1 MTEKELRKLNRYQ
14 LLELLVMQGEQM
26 EQMQKK
32 IDELESRRMGREI
45 RISTLGSVAEASM
58 ELSGVFEAAQQAAD
72 LYLENAKKQGDR
84 IVRRAQA
91 EAKEILQQADK
102 ELQYLT
108 ILKEQYKGD
117 TQ

>member
-14 LLELLVMQGEQM
+14 LLELLVMQGEQL

-32 IDELESRRMGREI
+32 LDELESRRIGRDI
-45 RISTLGSVAEASM
+45 RIGTLGSVAEASM

-72 LYLENAKKQGDR
+72 LYLENARKRGDR
-84 IVRRAQA
+84 IVHEAQQQ
-91 EAKEILQQADK
+91 AKEILRQADK
-102 ELQYLT
+102 ELQYLN